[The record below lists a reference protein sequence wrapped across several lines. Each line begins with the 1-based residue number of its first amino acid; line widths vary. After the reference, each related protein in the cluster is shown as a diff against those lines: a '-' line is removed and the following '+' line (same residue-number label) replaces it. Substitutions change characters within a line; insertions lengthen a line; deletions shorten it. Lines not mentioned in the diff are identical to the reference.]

1 MTTERELLQLD
12 ALGPSGNYRSQTRM
26 TISDVAGKQMAELS
40 LVPVPYV
47 ARAMSALHKSATMP
61 LEQRLRAL
69 AKAGEIFRSATIGGL
84 TVSEYQHVVS
94 RVSGLTIS
102 VVRNSTVSI
111 AEYCTTSYDH
121 AQFARPASAITNWR
135 DPLAKTGTAI
145 WVRRGDVFGVHAAG
159 NHPAVHANW
168 LEALALGYRVAVRPS
183 RREPFTPYRL
193 ISALRSAGFG
203 DDQVLLLP
211 TDHNSADEMIHG
223 ADLSMV
229 YGGDDVMRKYAE
241 QPTVLRQGPGRSKI
255 LLTADIDW
263 REHVDL
269 MVDSVSRGGGTGCTN
284 TTAVFIEGDPA
295 PVAQAIA
302 DRLSALPSLR
312 PEDDKA
318 VLPVQSLEAA
328 QKIERYL
335 LQVAQ
340 GTKPLLGGDGIVD
353 ELGDGSAVL
362 RPAVHVLPEPGS
374 RQARSELAF
383 PCVWVA
389 PWNTEASIGPLKDT
403 LVLSAITN
411 DEPLLDKL
419 IAEPTIR
426 NLYIGAHPTYWS
438 APGVPHDGYL
448 ADFLMESK
456 GLIRG

>member
-1 MTTERELLQLD
+1 MTTDRELLQLD
-12 ALGPSGNYRSQTRM
+12 ALGPSGNYRSLTRM
-26 TISDVAGKQMAELS
+26 AISDVAGEHVAELS

-47 ARAMSALHKSATMP
+47 TRAMSALHKSETLP
-61 LEQRLRAL
+61 LEQRLSAL
-69 AKAGEIFRSATIGGL
+69 AQASEEFRTATIGGL

-94 RVSGLTIS
+94 RVSGLAIS
-102 VVRNSTVSI
+102 AVRDATARV
-111 AEYCTTSYDH
+111 AEYCSAAYDH
-121 AQFARPASAITNWR
+121 AQWARPGSAVNRWR
-135 DPLAKTGTAI
+135 DAVAQMGTAI
-145 WVRRGDVFGVHAAG
+145 WVRRGEVFGVHTAG

-193 ISALRSAGFG
+193 ISALRSSGFG
-203 DDQVLLLP
+203 NDQVLLLP
-211 TDHNSADEMIHG
+211 TDYAAADEMIQG
-223 ADLSMV
+223 ADLSMA
-229 YGGDDVMRKYAE
+229 YGGDDVMRKYADR
-241 QPTVLRQGPGRSKI
+241 PTVLRQGPGRSKI
-255 LLTADIDW
+255 LLTADVDW
-263 REHVDL
+263 RKHVDL
-269 MVDSVSRGGGTGCTN
+269 IVDSVSQGGGTGCTN
-284 TTAVFIEGDPA
+284 ATAVFVEGDA
-295 PVAQAIA
+295 LPVAEAIA
-302 DRLSALPSLR
+302 DRLSMLPSLR
-312 PEDDKA
+312 PEDDNA

-340 GTKPLLGGDGIVD
+340 GTTSLLGGDGIVD

-362 RPAVHVLPEPGS
+362 RPAVHLLAGPYSE
-374 RQARSELAF
+374 QARTELSF

-389 PWNTEASIGPLKDT
+389 PWTTEAGVGPLKDT

-411 DEPLLDKL
+411 DEQLLDRL

-456 GLIRG
+456 GLIRE